1 MAPRKFPNT
10 RFDCIISSNDV
21 KVADDKGHI
30 MTVGLTLSL
39 FYLVAL
45 VLLIPNIRVSYSVQ
59 AELGEQHE
67 HDRDGR
73 PARASNLCS
82 CSFQSGT
89 KGGEGGGYALLHPD
103 HRVRLR

>member
-1 MAPRKFPNT
+1 MNFSWLPKKFPNT
-10 RFDCIISSNDV
+10 RFDCTISSNDV

-67 HDRDGR
+67 HDGR
-73 PARASNLCS
+73 TASKS
-82 CSFQSGT
+82 KQ
-89 KGGEGGGYALLHPD
+89 PM
-103 HRVRLR
+103 